1 MKPDPEEIRRLAEDA
16 LAEDGAGDD
25 VTSSYLELAD
35 HTIEASIVA
44 GTPGVVAGIDVVATV
59 FRCADPDI
67 RYDAQVA
74 DGDSIAVGDV
84 AVRLEGRAGVILA
97 GERVALNFLQRLSG
111 IATQTRRFV
120 DAAAGSGIRIL
131 DTRKTT
137 PLIRALEKYA
147 VTVGGGHNHRF
158 NLSDLILVK
167 ENHLRTI
174 GGVEAL
180 RKRLSKRK
188 PQQRIEVEVDSI
200 EALGMLLG
208 APVDRIM
215 LDNFTPD
222 EIRTAVSDIGK
233 AGRRDGTFRPVI
245 EVSGGVTL
253 DNIEQYCIEGVD
265 DISVGALT
273 HSATPLDFSLEVL
286 ER

>member
-16 LAEDGAGDD
+16 LVEDGAGDD

-67 RYDAQVA
+67 RCDAQVA

-215 LDNFTPD
+215 LDNFAPD